1 MKDWIAEMFKK
12 QQAAY
17 DAMFQSQ
24 SASIKALENQI
35 GQLANAQSY
44 RPPGNLPNN
53 TEPNLRN
60 RGNEQCQAITLKSGT
75 EINKDVGIKTTI
87 EDVPKEAE

>member
-1 MKDWIAEMFKK
+1 MFKK

-17 DAMFQSQ
+17 DVILQSQ

-44 RPPGNLPNN
+44 IPPGNLPSN
-53 TEPNLRN
+53 TEPNPRN
-60 RGNEQCQAITLKSGT
+60 RWKEKCQAFTLKNDT
-75 EINKDVGIKTTI
+75 KIKKDVRIKASI
-87 EDVPKEAE
+87 EEVPKDTVP

>member
-1 MKDWIAEMFKK
+1 MKKIEAKHDS
-12 QQAAY
+12 QVVRY
-17 DAMFQSQ
+17 DAIFQSHAALIQSQ

-44 RPPGNLPNN
+44 RPPGNLPSN

-60 RGNEQCQAITLKSGT
+60 IGKEQCHAITLKSGT
-75 EINKDVGIKTTI
+75 EIKKKYWSQGNC
-87 EDVPKEAE
+87 

>member
-17 DAMFQSQ
+17 DAIFQSQ

-44 RPPGNLPNN
+44 RPPGNLPSN
-53 TEPNLRN
+53 TEPNPRN
-60 RGNEQCQAITLKSGT
+60 RGKEQCQAITLKRCWNQG
-75 EINKDVGIKTTI
+75 NC
-87 EDVPKEAE
+87 